1 MRNKISILSVI
12 LFLIPIA
19 LSGQTWRT
27 AGDIRSGVR
36 GTAIGTVT
44 DLDAGRNRFSFQLD
58 NGGRDSL
65 LFVGGDS
72 FTTKYLGFEGAG
84 AIFTGTSG
92 FAKLRVGDRL
102 EIRGVGSST
111 RSIDAEEIILL
122 GRSINTSPAPTTSGN
137 VIEGTVRTTR
147 ASDNSFVLETS
158 RRELIDV
165 AGRSNTPVYYQN
177 QRYTI
182 SNLEPGDRVRVE
194 IESRSGNDAITAR
207 SIEVTQNVRGGTGTG
222 TGAGSGLSSVDGTVT
237 RVDTRLSTLRV
248 RPARGSEVVI
258 DAREAYDESGRRI
271 RLADFRSGDRVTV
284 TGRYG
289 TNNTTFIADTI
300 RWERGT
306 ADNRDDEEDRRGDD
320 DAMEE
325 FSDDYDP
332 VTLDGTVDVAW
343 ANGWFRVT
351 DSAGERYSVYAD
363 RDFFLR
369 TTTGTAVA
377 TRIRRG
383 DRVSVRAL
391 RDREGRYIAQS
402 IRIR

>member
-1 MRNKISILSVI
+1 MRAKISILSFI

-19 LSGQTWRT
+19 LVGQTWRN
-27 AGDIRSGVR
+27 AGEIRSGVR
-36 GTAIGTVT
+36 GTAIGTIT
-44 DLDAGRNRFSFQLD
+44 DLDAGRSRLSFQLD

-65 LFVGGDS
+65 LFVEGDS
-72 FTTKYLGFEGAG
+72 FTTKYLGFEGGG

-102 EIRGVGSST
+102 EVRGVGTST
-111 RSIDAEEIILL
+111 RGIDAEEIILL
-122 GRSINTSPAPTTSGN
+122 GRSINASPGTSPSSN

-147 ASDNSFVLETS
+147 ASDFSFVLETS

-165 AGRSNTPVYYQN
+165 AGRSNTPVYYQG
-177 QRYTI
+177 QRYAI

-194 IESRSGNDAITAR
+194 IESRNGNDEITAR
-207 SIEVTQNVRGGTGTG
+207 SIEVIQNVRGGGTG
-222 TGAGSGLSSVDGTVT
+222 GGLSSVDGTIT
-237 RVDTRLSTLRV
+237 RVDTRLSTVRI
-248 RPARGSEVVI
+248 RPARGSEITI

-271 RLADFRSGDRVTV
+271 RLADLRTGDRITV

-289 TNNTTFIADTI
+289 ANNTTFIADTI
-300 RWERGT
+300 RWERGSGT
-306 ADNRDDEEDRRGDD
+306 TRDDDRDDDRDVDGDD

-325 FSDDYDP
+325 FSDDYDV

-343 ANGWFRVT
+343 ASGWFRVT
-351 DSAGERYSVYAD
+351 DSAGERYNVYAD

-402 IRIR
+402 IRVR